1 MGSPYRQEVIMSIVN
16 TMLQPLEWLIA
27 QLLVLGHRLLAAI
40 GMPDGPGLAWCLAI
54 MGLVLVIRIC
64 LLPLFARQMQSMRRM
79 QAIQPQLQRIQRKY
93 SGHKDPRSQEALQRE
108 TMALYRREGAN
119 PMGSCLPALVQMP
132 VLCSLFSTLQR
143 LPGIADGTSSA
154 IGGIDR
160 SVAGDIESSRFLGV
174 RVADTFMSADGVPER
189 LAIGAIVAVMCAALL
204 VMQWLLTHR
213 NTSRTIMASPQF
225 RMQRTM
231 VFVFPLIYI
240 FSGVTLPFGV
250 LLYWV
255 TNNLWNLMQT
265 IAQLHWF
272 PNPGSV
278 ADERKSARDRERE
291 NRRRRAAGMPTL
303 EEEAVEA
310 ARRAAND
317 RRARES
323 RTGRR
328 RSAAGASD

>member
-1 MGSPYRQEVIMSIVN
+1 MSIVN
-16 TMLQPLEWLIA
+16 TLLQPLEWLIA
-27 QLLVLGHRLLAAI
+27 QLLILGHRMLTAI
-40 GMPDGPGLAWCLAI
+40 GMPDGAGLAWCLAI

-64 LLPLFARQMQSMRRM
+64 LLPLFVRQIQSMRRM

-93 SGHKDPRSQEALQRE
+93 AGHKDPRSQEALQRE

-132 VLCSLFSTLQR
+132 VLCSLFSMLQR
-143 LPGIADGTSSA
+143 LPMIADGTSPA

-160 SVAGDIESSRFLGV
+160 SVAGDIEASRFLGV
-174 RVADTFMSADGVPER
+174 RVADTFMSTDGVSER
-189 LAIGAIVAVMCAALL
+189 LAIGAIVAVMCAAL
-204 VMQWLLTHR
+204 VIMQWLLTHR
-213 NTSRTIMASPQF
+213 NTSRTIMESPQF
-225 RMQRTM
+225 RMQQTM
-231 VFVFPLIYI
+231 VFVFPVIYI

-265 IAQLHWF
+265 VAQLRWF

-278 ADERKSARDRERE
+278 ADERKSVRDHARE
-291 NRRRRAAGMPTL
+291 NRRRCAAGMPSL

-310 ARRAAND
+310 ARRSAND

-323 RTGRR
+323 RARR
-328 RSAAGASD
+328 HRSTAVTSD